1 MAALMSH
8 QTFRHFKCLQQLVA
22 TFGISSLLSVSV
34 AQAQTPPAPGTA
46 LRVAPSIQLQNS
58 AAYQYDVLSL
68 PLCDP
73 QTGNTQNC
81 GSNESVQ
88 ISNTTN
94 SIGSTFTPS
103 LVDPLGRLVGCAGE
117 ALSDYTGFS
126 IALYEPDVADPTG
139 VNLGRLLSLS
149 PTELPDKPGNG
160 IAEGRSPNTENSNP
174 FSLANS
180 DRGVYNFM
188 LDVRK
193 GQLDQGRSYI
203 LVINPPRN
211 SIYAQRRFRL
221 TIRARNGNQV
231 SYTATAIDGK
241 PISSGSNNTSVTDSI
256 TVQDAEQTSLVI
268 AALSF
273 GAGVCQTQE
282 IQIIKTGDR
291 ATAEPGDTVI
301 YRLLIKNLSSAAIN
315 NLTITD
321 SLPLGFRFLPKA
333 VRGDFRGTPVLITT
347 TQNGSTVT
355 FNIETSLPQGAT
367 DPSSVLSIA
376 YAAVVTPDALRGKG
390 QNSAIVSGQRADNG
404 FGVKDGPAI
413 HQLRLRSGIITDCG
427 TIIGRVFIDKN
438 FDGEQQPGEP
448 GVPNAVVFMDDGNR
462 IAADAD
468 GLFSVANVLPGY
480 RTGVIDLSSIPGY
493 TLAPNLRFS
502 ERNSQSRLV
511 HLEPSGM
518 VRMNFAVTPSA
529 GGGTKP

>member
-8 QTFRHFKCLQQLVA
+8 QTFRHFKRLKQLTA
-22 TFGISSLLSVSV
+22 TLGISSLLSVSV
-34 AQAQTPPAPGTA
+34 AQAQTPSAPGTA
-46 LRVAPSIQLQNS
+46 LRTAPSIQLQNS
-58 AAYQYDVLSL
+58 ASYQYDVLSL

-103 LVDPLGRLVGCAGE
+103 LIDPLGRLVGCAGE

-149 PTELPDKPGNG
+149 PTEVPDRPGNG
-160 IAEGRSPNTENSNP
+160 IPEGRSPNTENSNP
-174 FSLANS
+174 FSLVNS

-188 LDVRK
+188 LDARK

-203 LVINPPRN
+203 LVINPPRD

-221 TIRARNGNQV
+221 TIGARNGNQV

-241 PISSGSNNTSVTDSI
+241 PISSGSNNTSVTDTI
-256 TVQDAEQTSLVI
+256 TIQDAEKTSLVI
-268 AALSF
+268 ATLSL
-273 GAGVCQTQE
+273 GAGVCQAQE

-301 YRLLIKNLSSAAIN
+301 YRLLIRNLSSATLN

-347 TQNGSTVT
+347 AQNGSTVT

-390 QNSAIVSGQRADNG
+390 QNSAIVSGQRTDNG

-529 GGGTKP
+529 GGGAKP